1 MHILLVHTLYIY
13 RVPSSSH
20 RLSEITSSW
29 AHLLKMPFG
38 RSECLLMMWD
48 KDSNLAHI
56 NSPSPDGV
64 LVADHIKWFSQGF
77 IHSVRFLHSFSLLI
91 LVRTLWIS
99 IKENML
105 IYNHCIKS
113 GWGRCNFLKPLFAKN
128 FFHKLTLLEMPE
140 VEVVFYVGKVF
151 PHIFCNRW
159 VSISNKGVKKKS
171 TCQ

>member
-1 MHILLVHTLYIY
+1 MRLTSKSA
-13 RVPSSSH
+13 PASH

-48 KDSNLAHI
+48 KKDSNLAHI

-77 IHSVRFLHSFSLLI
+77 IHSVRFSHSFSLLI

-128 FFHKLTLLEMPE
+128 FFQKLTFGDARGWSSVLC
-140 VEVVFYVGKVF
+140 GQGF
-151 PHIFCNRW
+151 PAYILQRMS
-159 VSISNKGVKKKS
+159 VD
-171 TCQ
+171 Q

>member
-1 MHILLVHTLYIY
+1 MRLTSKSA
-13 RVPSSSH
+13 PASH

-48 KDSNLAHI
+48 KKDSNLAHI

-128 FFHKLTLLEMPE
+128 FFQKLTFGDARGWSSVLC
-140 VEVVFYVGKVF
+140 GQGF
-151 PHIFCNRW
+151 PAYILQQMS
-159 VSISNKGVKKKS
+159 VD
-171 TCQ
+171 Q

>member
-1 MHILLVHTLYIY
+1 MRLTSKSA
-13 RVPSSSH
+13 PASH

-48 KDSNLAHI
+48 KKDSNLAHI

-128 FFHKLTLLEMPE
+128 FFQKLTFGDARGWSSVLC
-140 VEVVFYVGKVF
+140 GQGF
-151 PHIFCNRW
+151 PAYILQRMS
-159 VSISNKGVKKKS
+159 VD
-171 TCQ
+171 Q